1 MRWNMSALCNLGLL
15 AWRERRQ
22 HGCTW
27 LLMFNS
33 FYTFFDKKI
42 CLKCPENIVIFVAKK
57 VVQGIKWNASHIMQ
71 IKMTTRSLERSFS
84 YGLPVRAANQSTS
97 FADSA
102 IYIYIYQLD
111 KIEKHEKRIQK
122 HRILDG
128 YDRMEEI
135 KIHLKNLRWQSFQD
149 GETIM

>member
-1 MRWNMSALCNLGLL
+1 MSALCNLGSL
-15 AWRERRQ
+15 ASRERRQ
-22 HGCTW
+22 QACTW

-57 VVQGIKWNASHIMQ
+57 VVQAIKWNASHIMQ
-71 IKMTTRSLERSFS
+71 IKDDYTKSRTFLFLWLARSGSEI
-84 YGLPVRAANQSTS
+84 RAQVLR
-97 FADSA
+97 
-102 IYIYIYQLD
+102 IQPYIYIYQLD

-122 HRILDG
+122 HWILDG

-135 KIHLKNLRWQSFQD
+135 KIDLKNLRWQSFQD
-149 GETIM
+149 GETIMQLL

>member
-1 MRWNMSALCNLGLL
+1 M
-15 AWRERRQ
+15 
-22 HGCTW
+22 
-27 LLMFNS
+27 
-33 FYTFFDKKI
+33 D
-42 CLKCPENIVIFVAKK
+42 
-57 VVQGIKWNASHIMQ
+57 
-71 IKMTTRSLERSFS
+71 TRSLERSFS
-84 YGLPVRAANQSTS
+84 YGLPVRAANQSTANQSTS

-135 KIHLKNLRWQSFQD
+135 KIDLKNLR
-149 GETIM
+149 